1 MRYEVG
7 EIVKYEVLETE
18 TFIKWLTSLK
28 DKITRVRIGKR
39 IARIKYGNFGD
50 TKVLDNGVSEIRL
63 KFGAGYRVYY
73 TQKEKVI
80 IILLCGGDKSTQK
93 QDIERAK
100 QMAMEV

>member
-1 MRYEVG
+1 MG

-18 TFIKWLTSLK
+18 TFIRWLTSLK

-39 IARIKYGNFGD
+39 LARIKYGNFGD
-50 TKVLDNGVSEIRL
+50 TKVLGNGVSEIRL

-73 TQKEKVI
+73 TQKEKVV